1 MIGAHTILAPLLAR
15 ALNRYLDGVNSDTL
29 RIALLRRKLSLRNV
43 SVNCDALN
51 RELNLGIK
59 LTRVRIETIDVHYA
73 VFGKREETLRV
84 RVEGVDVEAE
94 APNDDEEDE
103 DDSGDGVDSDAL
115 RERRDA
121 REKAMEHIASA
132 METHAREMVKGSA
145 WSNAWFAAAFE
156 RLSVECRRASATYAT
171 KATGSGREGDVG
183 RLRGSIERFT
193 MKSVGKTSSA
203 RSAEDDE
210 DANDGEPERKKTKTS
225 EHDDDAGD
233 ASFSGD
239 AMKRVEITG
248 LSLIVDD
255 GETSG
260 QHDVVGPNG
269 RVRMDVHLRK
279 RARRARFLRPKASKY
294 VAKIDVRDVL
304 ETNISASQAQMLL
317 LVRDEIDMWTK
328 RRAHGE
334 RRPKTKNPV
343 DWWRYAVRATVP
355 RGEHH
360 RARMLD
366 RLRHGRSQLEAYVEV
381 CVERKRGQRITMPE
395 HLQKFETRL
404 TADDVELIT
413 SLVERKVAS
422 LQETEDDM
430 MDSMFPSYHSSYSAA
445 DIFDTSGDDAEETA
459 EQIRRMPESK
469 QTSTS
474 LTSYLYAKSTSYISK
489 AYNYVNVSSKYA
501 SASESVGDFEPEVSV
516 EIPGVSMTI
525 RDAAENRLRFTANN
539 ISLAHGALFA
549 DDEGVVSETQIHVD
563 RVHAEDSSSGVA
575 EDMIWSRETDGE
587 RAVTIKLNP
596 SACATLDVLVNVHV
610 KMAPH
615 GMAIRPSTAKVL
627 AGFASIRDG
636 PYGQALRRA
645 TLGLNNR
652 SPECRLKMIKLLGDG
667 IQAIPVLVEIDSPL
681 LVVPAQTAPPS
692 IDVETSAALAFGAE
706 KIVFCQENGSRSRD
720 DGSFDRLVDEA
731 SAMMDY
737 AYDANEAWR
746 ALEELSEFVLQTR
759 SFAHVDGAWMTAANA
774 SAAIAE
780 GVKLTVVNDATIF
793 DSDVTMVD
801 LEPIE
806 LNFDPVSVAA
816 VVHVVQ
822 AFADVSVQT
831 TASSTPFAVDSGL
844 RFNLEKIAL
853 NLNSASGRMHYT
865 VTDISIAT
873 KGSSDDWRMKSSVG
887 TVSGVHMDADSAQTE
902 IVRCSPKDSILK
914 AHVCARIAGTIEL
927 GAIDVRVTQNVLETL
942 SEFARLTKD
951 VKKFFGE
958 RLHVASPIQSRSVR
972 GEFDRA
978 WSCVA
983 TFDIAD
989 SLSLF
994 LHGSIEPMS
1003 FKLFEESGEKEAV
1016 ALTTR
1021 AMEIRGNASHVEL
1034 ELPRM
1039 LLSILNAEFSTSLL
1053 DVEDVHFTH
1062 SFGSASNAAK
1072 VQVGSIGAE
1081 ITPTD
1086 VRRLVVVSESIPKM
1100 PSLTK
1105 SSPIASP
1112 GITDANVFS
1121 IPSVDVNVKR
1131 IRLSARE
1138 ADEISLT
1145 FFDVTGRA
1153 SPREDGHLA
1162 ELRVDSIDLQ
1172 VCTRKSIEHPTTL
1185 LHISS
1190 ESGAAVKMDA
1200 MYAQGSVKS
1209 ELLIGKGDVEFNAP
1223 YIIAGTSVLHGVRQ
1237 AMPVLTASTTTSAP
1251 SISPLSLT
1259 LVSANFRTETW
1270 TVQLPWRSESERHAP
1285 LRIVRLKTR
1294 QSGTLNEF
1302 TAGSCVDATFTL
1314 DEFTLETGYCKDED
1328 DLEGSSIMFT
1338 LAEVIGLS
1346 SRMTLPPTSP
1356 EHFARKVVP
1365 KMDVTVHEMRAR
1377 ANEVSLHLIQEVS
1390 ALILAQPATLNAIE
1404 AYDQLPS
1411 SSSPHEFDLSI
1422 NVESMSACLEHAQ
1435 VHIVVPVLQVMM
1447 TDARVDVKSSSS
1459 GVDGSASMDVEMDY
1473 LHPVKAAWEPI
1484 LEPMRVSTSIKLT
1497 PEFLFESVN
1506 INVAAGIEI
1515 TMSHSVV
1522 EALLKTQ
1529 IIAQAAQAPIADL
1542 EQSTTF
1548 GPCTYQMTNATGFN
1562 VAYALTLVRGGEIT
1576 SAGAGKTIAG
1586 DTNVMHFERR
1596 EENRACKTNRVIERG
1611 ASYWASPIN
1620 DDDEDDGAS
1629 VRHRSESTQERVPH
1643 VSLEFEDIQ
1652 VDIDEAISLDT
1663 IGEETSLLEY
1673 EAQMV
1678 DGSCARVIAEI
1689 GPCSNKVNR
1698 YELLLRSDVAI
1709 LNGTNAPIVMCFQQ
1723 SATLP
1728 ATIFGP
1734 ILPGESVWL
1743 PIPLRLAKNVQ
1754 WRVVSPD
1761 EDFGEISVD
1770 EVDDSEAS
1778 AGSPFL
1784 SPLHRSK
1791 TNATP
1796 RSPFG
1801 DAFWRR
1807 RHNWSTFVA
1816 FSDLVAKEDA
1826 IEASLCSVTKEHSI
1840 ASSDPYTC
1848 AFTVT
1853 RDETLKRVQLALS
1866 APLKFVNT
1874 LPLQMVVTCRA
1885 RNAFGHDARIESH
1898 VVNPGESTLFT
1909 ASHPTWSAS
1918 VSAQIVGYAPCE
1930 ELVVPEY
1937 TMALKNAKCQAN
1949 GEIYHVDRDTKRIH
1963 DGGDK
1968 SSSQAV
1974 SLRFT
1979 FYIDEA
1985 TQSRTLYCAAPL
1997 VVLNST
2003 SCAIVLEDMLYG
2015 TEMEESVQSEIEVF
2029 ESNPDAER
2037 QGTNSPLPNRLF
2049 IEDAE
2054 NFETPPAPAS
2064 PFARLA
2070 QNQAL
2075 PSLRRMSSSTNVLS
2089 QTSPLLMRQSSL
2101 RLNADSVTLLTPSTP
2116 GRQTVSTDHGVD
2128 YGVDDEDSLDQR
2140 ATVLG
2145 SSAHWRKSIK
2155 RRPRIRIRLKSS
2167 SAWSRPFRIDP
2178 TGLPIEIR
2186 LPSDAGSDVCE
2197 HVFVVTASM
2206 VSTDKLCKTAK
2217 IMIRPKFLIKS
2228 TLDEAVWI
2236 RHGGTES
2243 VDLLQPR
2250 SATPLRWFDMRSKV
2264 PKVIMF
2270 RPEKGVFEWSKP
2282 VHVPEHT
2289 ASILKMRHLGGDSTL
2304 HTETITVSILE
2315 NDDGTFDIRIARPT
2329 EIDGALG
2336 MHSIENHSNASI
2348 WYHQLGADDARVTL
2362 APKESEERLIEDS
2375 SLPRALVIGYGD
2387 LSLGEPIS
2395 LDITRTLSYSVVT
2408 TDKRCL
2414 RVMVT
2419 REGPM
2424 CSVIIEDALSS
2435 RVADTPER
2443 PRLSTKTPQRP
2454 GAPVNVSFKCGWIGV
2469 SAIHGHEELLYGR
2482 VSGITVKV
2490 LADGSEFKSA
2500 VRVHSARVDHTS
2512 SKAKRP
2518 IVLAIPERHQ
2528 SAREALELHVHGWVQ
2543 KLNGLP
2549 VIRSLKVDL
2558 APAFV
2563 DLHDELIESVPRA
2576 IAPCVRHAELLLPP
2590 AKPTIKANGARKRS
2604 LEGETVGALTS
2615 VYLQELIINDVELV
2629 LSFSRLPG
2637 LPVAVRALA
2646 GVDRAN
2652 LRLRGFHMNQPSLMA
2667 ADVSMMAARHF
2678 AREAVI
2684 VAGSLWAHNSLL
2696 GDPRR
2701 LWDEIIEA
2709 FDEMHQGSATTAL
2722 PRVIMA
2728 LTAAFAH
2735 SGETALSQARD
2746 VVDGWLEALE
2756 VAQASRRFSLRPRR
2770 LGTVEDLEKQA
2781 TVTFVARIFDTVGRV
2796 VFDVID
2802 GPLHGLELAG
2812 VRGLVE
2818 GSVIGLM
2825 SALTRVLAAALDGA
2839 ELSARRL
2846 RLFTAAKTFEGEYM
2860 RPRRPLPTSY
2870 MDPIRP
2876 YHLIEAIGRETLAK
2890 LASSE
2895 KRERFVAAA
2904 SLMWPSH
2911 DMCVLTGGKLLVVHR
2926 SDVNAP
2932 YVRSSVRFVDISG
2945 VLRDGNRVS
2954 VYAARAERST
2964 RVSLAQTQSVF
2975 ARAYGFAF
2983 GWMHREQDQS
2993 FHDVDETFRGED
3005 AATPTSIVVRCADE
3019 DAARWLS
3026 SALSPF
3032 VNANAKQN

>member
-59 LTRVRIETIDVHYA
+59 LTRVRVEAIDVHCA
-73 VFGKREETLRV
+73 VFGKRDETLRV

-94 APNDDEEDE
+94 APNDDEDDE
-103 DDSGDGVDSDAL
+103 DDSGDGIDSDAL

-121 REKAMEHIASA
+121 RERAMEQIASA
-132 METHAREMVKGSA
+132 VETHAREMMSGSS

-171 KATGSGREGDVG
+171 KATGSGRYGDVG

-193 MKSVGKTSSA
+193 MKSVGTTSTA

-210 DANDGEPERKKTKTS
+210 DANDGEPERKKTKSS

-233 ASFSGD
+233 VSFSGD

-248 LSLIVDD
+248 LSLVVDD
-255 GETSG
+255 GEASG
-260 QHDVVGPNG
+260 QHDVVGPNS
-269 RVRMDVHLRK
+269 RVRMDVRLRK
-279 RARRARFLRPKASKY
+279 RVRRARFIRPKASKY

-360 RARMLD
+360 RARVLE
-366 RLRHGRSQLEAYVEV
+366 RIRHGRTQLEAYVEV
-381 CVERKRGQRITMPE
+381 CVERARGQRITMPE
-395 HLQKFETRL
+395 HLQKFEMRL

-413 SLVERKVAS
+413 SLVERKVAN

-445 DIFDTSGDDAEETA
+445 DIFDSSSCSGDDAKEIA
-459 EQIRRMPESK
+459 EQRRSVPESK

-489 AYNYVNVSSKYA
+489 AYNYVNASSKYA

-525 RDAAENRLRFTANN
+525 RDAAENRLRFTAND
-539 ISLAHGALFA
+539 ISLARGALFA
-549 DDEGVVSETQIHVD
+549 DDEGVVSETQIYVD
-563 RVHAEDSSSGVA
+563 RVHAKDSSSGVA

-596 SACATLDVLVNVHV
+596 SACTTLDVLVNVHV

-615 GMAIRPSTAKVL
+615 IMAIRPSTAKVL
-627 AGFASIRDG
+627 AAFASIVDG
-636 PYGQALRRA
+636 PFTQALRSA
-645 TLGLNNR
+645 ILGLNNR

-667 IQAIPVLVEIDSPL
+667 IRATPMLVEIDSPL
-681 LVVPAQTAPPS
+681 LLVLPQSAPPS
-692 IDVETSAALAFGAE
+692 IDVETSAALAFGA
-706 KIVFCQENGSRSRD
+706 KKMVFCQENGARSRD

-737 AYDANEAWR
+737 AYDEKEAWR
-746 ALEELSEFVLQTR
+746 ALEELSELVLHTR

-806 LNFDPVSVAA
+806 LNVDPVSVAA

-831 TASSTPFAVDSGL
+831 TATSTPFAVDSGL

-853 NLNSASGRMHYT
+853 NLNSASSRMHYA
-865 VTDISIAT
+865 VTGINIAT

-887 TVSGVHMDADSAQTE
+887 TVSGVHVDADSAQTK
-902 IVRCSPKDSILK
+902 IVRCSPKDAILK

-927 GAIDVRVTQNVLETL
+927 GAIDARVTQNVLETL

-951 VKKFFGE
+951 VKTFFGE
-958 RLHVASPIQSRSVR
+958 RPHASSPIRSRSV
-972 GEFDRA
+972 GEEFDRA

-989 SLSLF
+989 SSSLF
-994 LHGSIEPMS
+994 LQGSIEPMS
-1003 FKLFEESGEKEAV
+1003 FKLFEESGEKEAI

-1053 DVEDVHFTH
+1053 DVEDVHFMH
-1062 SFGSASNAAK
+1062 SFGSASNAAN
-1072 VQVGSIGAE
+1072 VRVGSIGAE
-1081 ITPTD
+1081 ITPAD
-1086 VRRLVVVSESIPKM
+1086 VRRLVVISESIPKM

-1105 SSPIASP
+1105 SSPKASP
-1112 GITDANVFS
+1112 AITDAKVFS
-1121 IPSVDVNVKR
+1121 IPSVDVKVER
-1131 IRLSARE
+1131 IRLSAKE
-1138 ADEISLT
+1138 EDEISLT

-1153 SPREDGHLA
+1153 SPREDVHLA
-1162 ELRVDSIDLQ
+1162 ELRVDSIALQ
-1172 VCTRKSIEHPTTL
+1172 VCMRKNIENPTTL

-1190 ESGAAVKMDA
+1190 ESGAAVKLDA
-1200 MYAQGSVKS
+1200 MYAQGEVKS
-1209 ELLIGKGDVEFNAP
+1209 ELLIGKGDIEFNAP

-1237 AMPVLTASTTTSAP
+1237 AMPVLTTSTTTSAP
-1251 SISPLSLT
+1251 SISPLLSP

-1285 LRIVRLKTR
+1285 LRLVRLKTR
-1294 QSGTLNEF
+1294 QSGNLKEF
-1302 TAGSCVDATFTL
+1302 AAGSCVNAAFTL

-1328 DLEGSSIMFT
+1328 DLEGSSVMFT

-1365 KMDVTVHEMRAR
+1365 KMEVTVHEMRAR

-1390 ALILAQPATLNAIE
+1390 ALILAQPATVDAIQ

-1435 VHIVVPVLQVMM
+1435 VHVVVPVLQAMM
-1447 TDARVDVKSSSS
+1447 TNARVDVKSSSS
-1459 GVDGSASMDVEMDY
+1459 GVDASASMDVEMDY
-1473 LHPVKAAWEPI
+1473 LHPVKSAWEPI
-1484 LEPMRVSTSIKLT
+1484 LEPMRVSTSTKLT
-1497 PEFLFESVN
+1497 PDFLFESVN

-1529 IIAQAAQAPIADL
+1529 VIAQAAQAPIADL

-1586 DTNVMHFERR
+1586 DTKVMHFERR

-1611 ASYWASPIN
+1611 ASYWASPID
-1620 DDDEDDGAS
+1620 DDDEDDGPN

-1643 VSLEFEDIQ
+1643 VSLEFENIQ

-1673 EAQMV
+1673 EAQMA

-1709 LNGTNAPIVMCFQQ
+1709 LNGTSAPIVMCFQQ

-1761 EDFGEISVD
+1761 EDFGEISAD

-1791 TNATP
+1791 TNAAP

-2128 YGVDDEDSLDQR
+2128 YGVDDER
-2140 ATVLG
+2140 
-2145 SSAHWRKSIK
+2145 
-2155 RRPRIRIRLKSS
+2155 
-2167 SAWSRPFRIDP
+2167 F
-2178 TGLPIEIR
+2178 TG
-2186 LPSDAGSDVCE
+2186 
-2197 HVFVVTASM
+2197 
-2206 VSTDKLCKTAK
+2206 
-2217 IMIRPKFLIKS
+2217 
-2228 TLDEAVWI
+2228 
-2236 RHGGTES
+2236 
-2243 VDLLQPR
+2243 
-2250 SATPLRWFDMRSKV
+2250 
-2264 PKVIMF
+2264 
-2270 RPEKGVFEWSKP
+2270 
-2282 VHVPEHT
+2282 
-2289 ASILKMRHLGGDSTL
+2289 
-2304 HTETITVSILE
+2304 
-2315 NDDGTFDIRIARPT
+2315 
-2329 EIDGALG
+2329 
-2336 MHSIENHSNASI
+2336 
-2348 WYHQLGADDARVTL
+2348 
-2362 APKESEERLIEDS
+2362 
-2375 SLPRALVIGYGD
+2375 
-2387 LSLGEPIS
+2387 
-2395 LDITRTLSYSVVT
+2395 
-2408 TDKRCL
+2408 
-2414 RVMVT
+2414 
-2419 REGPM
+2419 
-2424 CSVIIEDALSS
+2424 
-2435 RVADTPER
+2435 
-2443 PRLSTKTPQRP
+2443 
-2454 GAPVNVSFKCGWIGV
+2454 
-2469 SAIHGHEELLYGR
+2469 
-2482 VSGITVKV
+2482 
-2490 LADGSEFKSA
+2490 
-2500 VRVHSARVDHTS
+2500 
-2512 SKAKRP
+2512 
-2518 IVLAIPERHQ
+2518 
-2528 SAREALELHVHGWVQ
+2528 
-2543 KLNGLP
+2543 
-2549 VIRSLKVDL
+2549 
-2558 APAFV
+2558 
-2563 DLHDELIESVPRA
+2563 
-2576 IAPCVRHAELLLPP
+2576 
-2590 AKPTIKANGARKRS
+2590 
-2604 LEGETVGALTS
+2604 
-2615 VYLQELIINDVELV
+2615 
-2629 LSFSRLPG
+2629 
-2637 LPVAVRALA
+2637 
-2646 GVDRAN
+2646 
-2652 LRLRGFHMNQPSLMA
+2652 
-2667 ADVSMMAARHF
+2667 
-2678 AREAVI
+2678 
-2684 VAGSLWAHNSLL
+2684 
-2696 GDPRR
+2696 
-2701 LWDEIIEA
+2701 
-2709 FDEMHQGSATTAL
+2709 
-2722 PRVIMA
+2722 
-2728 LTAAFAH
+2728 
-2735 SGETALSQARD
+2735 
-2746 VVDGWLEALE
+2746 
-2756 VAQASRRFSLRPRR
+2756 
-2770 LGTVEDLEKQA
+2770 
-2781 TVTFVARIFDTVGRV
+2781 
-2796 VFDVID
+2796 
-2802 GPLHGLELAG
+2802 
-2812 VRGLVE
+2812 
-2818 GSVIGLM
+2818 
-2825 SALTRVLAAALDGA
+2825 
-2839 ELSARRL
+2839 
-2846 RLFTAAKTFEGEYM
+2846 
-2860 RPRRPLPTSY
+2860 
-2870 MDPIRP
+2870 
-2876 YHLIEAIGRETLAK
+2876 
-2890 LASSE
+2890 
-2895 KRERFVAAA
+2895 
-2904 SLMWPSH
+2904 
-2911 DMCVLTGGKLLVVHR
+2911 
-2926 SDVNAP
+2926 
-2932 YVRSSVRFVDISG
+2932 
-2945 VLRDGNRVS
+2945 
-2954 VYAARAERST
+2954 ST
-2964 RVSLAQTQSVF
+2964 RDRS
-2975 ARAYGFAF
+2975 R
-2983 GWMHREQDQS
+2983 
-2993 FHDVDETFRGED
+2993 
-3005 AATPTSIVVRCADE
+3005 
-3019 DAARWLS
+3019 
-3026 SALSPF
+3026 
-3032 VNANAKQN
+3032 